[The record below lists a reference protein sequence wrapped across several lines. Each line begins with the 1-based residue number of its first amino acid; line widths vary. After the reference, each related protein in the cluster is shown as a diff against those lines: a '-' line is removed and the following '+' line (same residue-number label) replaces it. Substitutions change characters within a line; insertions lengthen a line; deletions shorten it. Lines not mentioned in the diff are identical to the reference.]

1 MRAYER
7 LLKYVKF
14 PTMSDATSKSV
25 PSTKKQLAL
34 AEALKDELISLG
46 LTAARVDEF
55 GYVYATLEATV

>member
-46 LTAARVDEF
+46 LTDARVDEF